1 MNPEDKSEDDLS
13 DSGNDSQMTG
23 NSSGPGNVNLSM
35 PINNGKDEN
44 EDAEEKPFKEKAKEQ
59 LQKGAEQTKEQVEE
73 KWRNSKAFR
82 EQALADIKEAFN
94 KNNPDWDIGRICIII
109 VVASLVTVAAILVL
123 KIVYFIWSIIY
134 WIFSMI
140 YWIFIGWWKD

>member
-1 MNPEDKSEDDLS
+1 MNPEEKSEDDLS

-23 NSSGPGNVNLSM
+23 NVNLSM
-35 PINNGKDEN
+35 PLNNGKNEN

-59 LQKGAEQTKEQVEE
+59 LQKGAEQTKQQVEE

-109 VVASLVTVAAILVL
+109 VVASLVTVVAILAL
-123 KIVYFIWSIIY
+123 KIVYFIWSIIS

>member
-1 MNPEDKSEDDLS
+1 MNPENKSEDDLS
-13 DSGNDSQMTG
+13 DSSNDSQMTG
-23 NSSGPGNVNLSM
+23 NSHSPGNVNLSM
-35 PINNGKDEN
+35 PLNNGKNEN

-59 LQKGAEQTKEQVEE
+59 LQKGAEQTKQQVEE

-94 KNNPDWDIGRICIII
+94 KNNPEWDISRICIII
-109 VVASLVTVAAILVL
+109 VVASLVTVIAILAL
-123 KIVYFIWSIIY
+123 KIVYFIWSIIS

>member
-13 DSGNDSQMTG
+13 DSSNDSQMTG
-23 NSSGPGNVNLSM
+23 NSHSPGNVNLSM
-35 PINNGKDEN
+35 PLNNGKNEN

-59 LQKGAEQTKEQVEE
+59 LQKGAEQTKQQVEE

-94 KNNPDWDIGRICIII
+94 KKNPEWDIGRICIII
-109 VVASLVTVAAILVL
+109 VVASLVTVIAILAL
-123 KIVYFIWSIIY
+123 KIVYFIWSIIS

>member
-1 MNPEDKSEDDLS
+1 MNPEDKSEDDFS
-13 DSGNDSQMTG
+13 DSGNDSQLTG

-94 KNNPDWDIGRICIII
+94 KNNQEWDIGRICIII
-109 VVASLVTVAAILVL
+109 VVASLVTVAAILAL